1 MSKPNE
7 KTISEQ
13 IAELDALIQWFES
26 DDFSIEAAFD
36 RYKQAEKL
44 AAEIEKNLSAMKNDI
59 TVLKQRFDEG

>member
-1 MSKPNE
+1 MSKPSE
-7 KTISEQ
+7 ATISEQ
-13 IAELDALIQWFES
+13 IAELDALIAWFES

-44 AAEIEKNLSAMKNDI
+44 AAEIEKRLEAMKNDI